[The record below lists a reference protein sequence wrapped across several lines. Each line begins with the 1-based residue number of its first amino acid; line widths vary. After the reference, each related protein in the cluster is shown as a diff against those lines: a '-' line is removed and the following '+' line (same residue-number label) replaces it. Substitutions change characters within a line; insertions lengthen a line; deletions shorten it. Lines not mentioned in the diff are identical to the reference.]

1 MKRLLILA
9 CATALAACSSGQEDI
24 RSWMTEQEK
33 GMRGSVKPLP
43 EVRPFS
49 VVEYAVAD
57 KTSPFAPERLE
68 PETKSGLSGGPDLN
82 RRREPLEA
90 FPLESLELVGVMRQG
105 ERVPALVPELLLHD
119 DALVRVDMSLYQVR
133 VGNFMGQN
141 FGVVSGISDA
151 ELTLKELVEDLD
163 GDWVERTSKLLLQE
177 RPEAK
182 Q

>member
-9 CATALAACSSGQEDI
+9 CAAVLAACSSDQEDI

-33 GMRGSVKPLP
+33 GMRSSVKPLP
-43 EVRPFS
+43 EVRPFP
-49 VVEYAVAD
+49 VVEYTVAD
-57 KTSPFAPERLE
+57 RTPPFAPERLE
-68 PETKSGLSGGPDLN
+68 PETKNGPGSGPDLN

-105 ERVPALVPELLLHD
+105 ERVH
-119 DALVRVDMSLYQVR
+119 ALVRVDKSLYQVR
-133 VGNFMGQN
+133 VGNYMGQN

-177 RPEAK
+177 RQEAK
-182 Q
+182 R

>member
-9 CATALAACSSGQEDI
+9 CVTALAACSSDQEDI

-33 GMRGSVKPLP
+33 GMRGAVKPLP
-43 EVRPFS
+43 EVRPFP

-57 KTSPFAPERLE
+57 RTPPFAPERLE
-68 PETKSGLSGGPDLN
+68 PETKSGPGSGPDLN

-105 ERVPALVPELLLHD
+105 ERVH
-119 DALVRVDMSLYQVR
+119 ALVRVDKSLYQVR
-133 VGNFMGQN
+133 VGNYLGQN

-151 ELTLKELVEDLD
+151 DLTLKELVEDLD

-177 RPEAK
+177 RQEAK
-182 Q
+182 R